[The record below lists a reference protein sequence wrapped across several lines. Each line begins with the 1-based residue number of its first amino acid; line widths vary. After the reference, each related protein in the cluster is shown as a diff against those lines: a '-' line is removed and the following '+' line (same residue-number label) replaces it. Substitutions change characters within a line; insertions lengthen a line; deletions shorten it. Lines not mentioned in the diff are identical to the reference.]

1 MASAAVAQSVIP
13 AQVVDLS
20 VKAPKRTP
28 NLGINF
34 HSRCE
39 YNREQQAWEFIE
51 PQSFLKFDL
60 QLPFCQDIRPH
71 DQRVQLGAFHVP
83 DNPYTISVNDY
94 TLVRHFDDHV
104 CDFHDVRYLIPW
116 QWLHQGHNTIL
127 IQVDQYARSRLMLKT
142 IEVAGLTAKEVVPDR
157 IRRKSSKQS

>member
-34 HSRCE
+34 YSRCE
-39 YNREQQAWEFIE
+39 YNRERQAWEFIE
-51 PQSFLKFDL
+51 QQSFLKFDL
-60 QLPFCQDIRPH
+60 ELPSCQDIR
-71 DQRVQLGAFHVP
+71 LTLNECSSALFHVP
-83 DNPYTISVNDY
+83 NNPYTISVNDY

-116 QWLHQGHNTIL
+116 QWLHAGHNTIL
-127 IQVDQYARSRLMLKT
+127 IQVDQYAHSHLMLKA
-142 IEVAGLTAKEVVPDR
+142 IEVAGL
-157 IRRKSSKQS
+157 